1 MSSIND
7 IIHEVESGLL
17 RPSHYNVTISWTQT
31 LNVLAENITLPGRSL
46 STLQRRMWGP
56 QRDIPYER
64 LFSGDLE
71 MTLLLT
77 KEWRK
82 YFEEWM
88 DWIIDKESNL
98 LNQEYHKYTGSIIIE
113 LENPTTSSVSSSG
126 SGGAGNSPL
135 PGRAPIMFAGGGLS
149 EIPASG
155 QGGGGEKIGFAL
167 EVTEAYPKT
176 ISPIQLGYEMNNNYI
191 KQNVSFAFRE
201 YKLVENSSRSDS
213 GSGQQRAPWLPDLI

>member
-98 LNQEYHKYTGSIIIE
+98 LNQEYHEYTGSIIIE
-113 LENPTTSSVSSSG
+113 LENPTTTAANINDAIREHFRRQPSHM
-126 SGGAGNSPL
+126 PT
-135 PGRAPIMFAGGGLS
+135 
-149 EIPASG
+149 IPFYRRLWHDAEEG
-155 QGGGGEKIGFAL
+155 KGKGKKIGFAL
-167 EVTEAYPKT
+167 EVTEVYPKT
-176 ISPIQLGYEMNNNYI
+176 ISPIQLGYEMNNNYV
-191 KQNVSFAFRE
+191 KQNISFAFRE
-201 YKLVENSSRSDS
+201 YKLIEV
-213 GSGQQRAPWLPDLI
+213 

>member
-71 MTLLLT
+71 MTVLLT
-77 KEWRK
+77 KVWRK
-82 YFEEWM
+82 YLEEWM
-88 DWIIDKESNL
+88 DWIIDKKSNR
-98 LNQEYHKYTGSIIIE
+98 LNQEYHDYTGSIIIE
-113 LENPTTSSVSSSG
+113 LENPTTAPTPGEESTRVE
-126 SGGAGNSPL
+126 GN
-135 PGRAPIMFAGGGLS
+135 
-149 EIPASG
+149 EK
-155 QGGGGEKIGFAL
+155 KIGFAL
-167 EVTEAYPKT
+167 EVTEVYPKT
-176 ISPIQLGYEMNNNYI
+176 ISPIQLGYEMNNNYV
-191 KQNVSFAFRE
+191 KQNISFAFRE
-201 YKLVENSSRSDS
+201 YKLIED
-213 GSGQQRAPWLPDLI
+213 